1 MVWVSSKQLLI
12 YRKNENNEII
22 FSVHGPVSL
31 KTGSEETNFRV
42 EAKIN
47 SIVGQITL
55 KYISKYE
62 KVMFEK
68 KDEFLTARP

>member
-1 MVWVSSKQLLI
+1 MLWVSSKQILI

-47 SIVGQITL
+47 SIVG
-55 KYISKYE
+55 
-62 KVMFEK
+62 
-68 KDEFLTARP
+68 